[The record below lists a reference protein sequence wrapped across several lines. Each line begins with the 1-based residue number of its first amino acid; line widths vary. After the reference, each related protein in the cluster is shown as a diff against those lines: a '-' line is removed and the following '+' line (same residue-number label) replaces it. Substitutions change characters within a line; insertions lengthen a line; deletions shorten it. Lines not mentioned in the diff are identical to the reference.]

1 VETKQIRLGSVS
13 LLCTFV
19 LVCVAVLTVLSMA
32 TVRADWQLTENSA
45 QVTTQWY
52 ELQNEGQRWLAQVDA
67 ALRKDGWDSAN
78 LPEGS
83 QRPGERVST
92 TLTQGGRTLSIALE
106 RSPEG
111 SQKLW
116 RIVQW
121 QGSTQWDEEE
131 TLQLYTKGEKP

>member
-1 VETKQIRLGSVS
+1 METKQIRLGSVS

-19 LVCVAVLTVLSMA
+19 LVCVAVLTVLSLA
-32 TVRADWQLTENSA
+32 TVRADWQLTQNSA

-52 ELQNEGQRWLAQVDA
+52 ELQNEGQRWLAQADA
-67 ALRKDGWDSAN
+67 ALRRDGWDAAR

-83 QRPGERVST
+83 ERQENQVST
-92 TLTQGGRTLSIALE
+92 TLTRGGRTLSITLE
-106 RSPEG
+106 RAPENSEKG
-111 SQKLW
+111 W

-131 TLQLYTKGEKP
+131 TLNLYSPVQKD